1 MPNNRFRQQDIT
13 HSPQYSC
20 EADVKQ
26 LQELKL
32 TVWEQRTP
40 WSTWK
45 HLQWL
50 IFLFFANW
58 TDTRFIQSAD
68 EKIISHFSF
77 PEIGIFLENDAALNV
92 FLHKCLLLLPCTTII
107 RTMKLTWF
115 ECIILYAKFIIL
127 DAQKSLFS
135 CFNASNAVK
144 SH

>member
-1 MPNNRFRQQDIT
+1 MPNNLFRQQDIT
-13 HSPQYSC
+13 HSPQYSW
-20 EADVKQ
+20 EADVKR

-50 IFLFFANW
+50 FFLFVAHW

-68 EKIISHFSF
+68 EKIISLFICRDRDFSGKRCCIERF
-77 PEIGIFLENDAALNV
+77 FFTP
-92 FLHKCLLLLPCTTII
+92 LLLLPCTTII

-135 CFNASNAVK
+135 CLNASNAVK

>member
-1 MPNNRFRQQDIT
+1 MPNNLFREQDIT

-50 IFLFFANW
+50 FFSLRCTLNW
-58 TDTRFIQSAD
+58 HPFHPICWR
-68 EKIISHFSF
+68 
-77 PEIGIFLENDAALNV
+77 ENNLTFHSQRSGFFWKTV
-92 FLHKCLLLLPCTTII
+92 LHWTFFFTPLLLLPCTTII

-135 CFNASNAVK
+135 CLNASNAVK